1 MSNITS
7 VNPSNVAAGRDGGQ
21 GKQQARG
28 AFRRLVDAMLLPLL
42 AIFTAFLIGALVIF
56 FTSWITTHSIS
67 GSLNTVIEAYAGLFK
82 GAFTKQRG
90 MSESL
95 VATVPY
101 IFLSLGLAIGFK
113 AGLFNIGVEGQ
124 FYLGAIAV
132 AWVGAIPALQSLPAI
147 VYLPVVLLA
156 GALGGGLWA
165 AIPGYLKA
173 RTGAH
178 EVITTMMMN
187 YIAFRFVEYLISGP
201 LKDKGSSATQT
212 LPVADGAQ
220 IWQLAFIPERLKDP
234 LNALGLALVLA
245 FIAFIFARWLFGLP
259 TLRKRIQN
267 TGQKRLYTIG
277 FAVLVGVLT
286 FIGLPALSRL
296 WWPFTDQ
303 YDRMHIGLFLG
314 LMAAVFVW
322 WLLWKTT
329 LGFELRTVGAN
340 TNAARYAGMNITR
353 NIMLAMSLSGA
364 MAGLAGAIEVLAV
377 SSCRCMQLF
386 FSSGYGF
393 DSIAIALLAK
403 NNPFGIILSSFF
415 FGALRNGGDLMEL
428 NSGVSKY
435 IISLIQGLV
444 LLFVA
449 APPIVRWIYRIKAER
464 RPEEEAPL
472 THGWGGG

>member
-7 VNPSNVAAGRDGGQ
+7 VTPSNVPAKADSGREKRQ
-21 GKQQARG
+21 GRNPFRSMAD
-28 AFRRLVDAMLLPLL
+28 AFAMPLL

-56 FTSWITTHSIS
+56 FTSWITSHNIRD
-67 GSLNTVIEAYAGLFK
+67 SLNTVIEAYLGLFR
-82 GAFTKQRG
+82 GAFTKERG
-90 MSESL
+90 FTESL

-113 AGLFNIGVEGQ
+113 SGLFNIGVEGQ
-124 FYLGAIAV
+124 FYIGAIAV
-132 AWVGAIPALQSLPAI
+132 AWAGALPALRSLPAI
-147 VYLPVVLLA
+147 VFLPLIILV

-187 YIAFRFVEYLISGP
+187 YIAFRLVEYLISFP

-220 IWQLAFIPERLKDP
+220 IWTLSMIPAKLRDP
-234 LNALGLALVLA
+234 LDALMIALVFA
-245 FIAFIFARWLFGLP
+245 FIAFVIARWLFDLP
-259 TLRKRIQN
+259 AMRNRIQN
-267 TGQKRLYTIG
+267 TGQKRLYTFG
-277 FAVLVGVLT
+277 FAALIGVLI
-286 FIGLPALSRL
+286 FIGLPALSRV

-303 YDRMHIGLFLG
+303 YDRMHIGLFLAF
-314 LMAAVFVW
+314 MAAVFVW

-353 NIMLAMSLSGA
+353 NIIVAMSLSGA
-364 MAGLAGAIEVLAV
+364 LAGVAGAVEVLAV

-403 NNPFGIILSSFF
+403 NNPFGIILASFLW
-415 FGALRNGGDLMEL
+415 GSMRNGADLMEL

-449 APPIVRWIYRIKAER
+449 APAIVRWIYRIKAER

>member
-1 MSNITS
+1 
-7 VNPSNVAAGRDGGQ
+7 
-21 GKQQARG
+21 
-28 AFRRLVDAMLLPLL
+28 L
-42 AIFTAFLIGALVIF
+42 TAFLIGALVIF

-67 GSLNTVIEAYAGLFK
+67 GSLNTVIEAYAGLFR

-90 MSESL
+90 FSESL

-124 FYLGAIAV
+124 FYIGAIAV
-132 AWVGAIPALQSLPAI
+132 AWVGAIPALRSLPAI
-147 VYLPVVLLA
+147 VFLPLIILA

-187 YIAFRFVEYLISGP
+187 YIAFRLVEYFISYP
-201 LKDKGSSATQT
+201 LKDKGSTATQT
-212 LPVADGAQ
+212 LPVAEGAQ
-220 IWQLAFIPERLKDP
+220 VWTLAMIPDKLKDP
-234 LNALGLALVLA
+234 LNALMVALILALIV
-245 FIAFIFARWLFGLP
+245 FVFARWLFGLP
-259 TLRKRIQN
+259 AMRKRIQT
-267 TGQKRLYTIG
+267 TGQKRLYTFG
-277 FAVLVGVLT
+277 FAALIGVLT

-303 YDRMHIGLFLG
+303 YDRMHIGLFLA
-314 LMAAVFVW
+314 LMASVIVY

-329 LGFELRTVGAN
+329 IGFELRTVGAN

-353 NIMLAMSLSGA
+353 NIMVAMSLSGA
-364 MAGLAGAIEVLAV
+364 LAGVAGAVEVLAV

-386 FSSGYGF
+386 FSSGYGW
-393 DSIAIALLAK
+393 DSIAITLLAK

-415 FGALRNGGDLMEL
+415 FGALRNGSDLMEL

-449 APPIVRWIYRIKAER
+449 APPIVRWIYRIKSER